1 MTRAEKKDQ
10 AASKCSTA
18 ALQVLVCGG
27 VAASAL
33 AWPSP
38 GLAAKPQSEREVPA
52 RASRAEERIEIEARF
67 VEASAEAVR
76 EAFSVAGVKVRPGP
90 RILGQ
95 ALGDVQGIFGA
106 ERAEVFWESLAVAN
120 DVNVAA
126 QLNSSVGPG
135 RTDSL
140 ASVRDFQYSV
150 DREGGKVQRTWTGTR
165 LSLTSRL
172 QGNLVAFDLKPW
184 IRSYECAI
192 TTAAVE
198 QPVFSDWKPELT
210 FNLPV
215 ESSLV
220 WGLGRHRI
228 DGVMR
233 EVLLIVKAAHPRVES
248 PSRGTVEVG
257 ELNEVVSSP
266 FNAFGGLPK
275 APGVSGGESEPAPP
289 FQMLQQTVLKE
300 APSESSGKVKPGQ
313 DQKGAPGAP
322 KNKP

>member
-1 MTRAEKKDQ
+1 M
-10 AASKCSTA
+10 AAPKFCHGV
-18 ALQVLVCGG
+18 LQTLVRGC
-27 VAASAL
+27 VAGLAL
-33 AWPSP
+33 AVSP
-38 GLAAKPQSEREVPA
+38 FGFAARPLPEREVLAPA
-52 RASRAEERIEIEARF
+52 PPAGERIEIEARF
-67 VEASAEAVR
+67 MEASAEAVR
-76 EAFSVAGVKVRPGP
+76 EAFSVVGVKMTSGT

-95 ALGDVQGIFGA
+95 ALGDLQGIFGA
-106 ERAEVFWESLAVAN
+106 ERAEVFRESLEVAN
-120 DVNVAA
+120 DVNVVA
-126 QLNSSVGPG
+126 QLNSSVGAG
-135 RTDSL
+135 RTDNL
-140 ASVRDFQYSV
+140 ASVRDFEYSV
-150 DREGGKVQRTWTGTR
+150 DREGGKKQRTWTGTR

-172 QGNLVAFDLKPW
+172 QGNLVAIDLKPW
-184 IRSYECAI
+184 LRSFECTV

-228 DGVMR
+228 NGVMR

-257 ELNEVVSSP
+257 ELNEVVSLP
-266 FNAFGGLPK
+266 FKAFGGLPK
-275 APGVSGGESEPAPP
+275 APGVSNRESETASP
-289 FQMLQQTVLKE
+289 FQLLQQPVLKE
-300 APSESSGKVKPGQ
+300 APSEPSGKVKSGQ